1 MREIN
6 IALLGFGTVGR
17 GVAEVIRRNSKIIE
31 DQIDCK
37 LRITHV
43 LVRNTEK
50 YRDLDILK
58 DVVVTDDF
66 NCVIDAAPEIIIE
79 VMGGIHPAKEY
90 IFEALNH
97 RINVVSANKDLVA
110 LFGPEI
116 MHTATENKVNFSCEA
131 SVAGGI
137 PILKPLH
144 DSLAANQ
151 IESIIGIVNGTTN
164 FILSDMDD
172 SGVSYSDALR
182 VAQKKDMPKLTRPMM
197 CADMM
202 QRENLPFLHPSV
214 SVPMSHLTMFL

>member
-1 MREIN
+1 M
-6 IALLGFGTVGR
+6 
-17 GVAEVIRRNSKIIE
+17 
-31 DQIDCK
+31 
-37 LRITHV
+37 
-43 LVRNTEK
+43 
-50 YRDLDILK
+50 
-58 DVVVTDDF
+58 
-66 NCVIDAAPEIIIE
+66 
-79 VMGGIHPAKEY
+79 
-90 IFEALNH
+90 
-97 RINVVSANKDLVA
+97 A

>member
-17 GVAEVIRRNSKIIE
+17 GVAEVIRRNGKIIE

-79 VMGGIHPAKEY
+79 VMGE
-90 IFEALNH
+90 
-97 RINVVSANKDLVA
+97 
-110 LFGPEI
+110 
-116 MHTATENKVNFSCEA
+116 
-131 SVAGGI
+131 
-137 PILKPLH
+137 
-144 DSLAANQ
+144 
-151 IESIIGIVNGTTN
+151 
-164 FILSDMDD
+164 FILRKNTF
-172 SGVSYSDALR
+172 L
-182 VAQKKDMPKLTRPMM
+182 KLSTIGSM
-197 CADMM
+197 
-202 QRENLPFLHPSV
+202 L
-214 SVPMSHLTMFL
+214 